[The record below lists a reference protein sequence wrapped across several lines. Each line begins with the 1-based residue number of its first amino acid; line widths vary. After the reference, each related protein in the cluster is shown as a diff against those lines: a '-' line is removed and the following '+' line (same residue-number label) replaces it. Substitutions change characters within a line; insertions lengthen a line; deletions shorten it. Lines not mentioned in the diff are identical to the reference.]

1 VRAVELSDGNVTY
14 QLLQRVFKQIGT
26 IEDEERR
33 VSLLGY
39 LSSALDSWPQSRPIL
54 EQAYP
59 LLNGLSDPSNKVKGL
74 VAIATAYAQI
84 KSEQP
89 DLTPQVLELL
99 DQAIVLLPA
108 LKANEPYLWSRRLR
122 DIFFVYRDLGTYD
135 QGYALLDQLT
145 LEQSDEIT
153 QSSSRDEAIHGLKLQ
168 GSIAEGAIL
177 LNSPQHFQTALDSVH
192 GIANLWSLDWTRDHM
207 SQLPENAL
215 REYGEMPEEQ
225 IEKLFQEYKG
235 LTLTWTSNVILETS
249 LLLEAEGDSLD
260 PALSNI
266 IDNALVAT
274 MNSAQSVNDLE
285 ERIVPLR
292 FVIVTALH
300 LGKTE
305 RVSDALA
312 LAMATVDDTG
322 AYSLELLLDDLQ
334 DPIDHRTRPL
344 NHADLKTTVEIMTAT
359 MSKMDTVDDYNQS
372 VGLVEMIL
380 HLQET
385 IDLDEAGSA
394 S

>member
-1 VRAVELSDGNVTY
+1 
-14 QLLQRVFKQIGT
+14 
-26 IEDEERR
+26 
-33 VSLLGY
+33 
-39 LSSALDSWPQSRPIL
+39 
-54 EQAYP
+54 
-59 LLNGLSDPSNKVKGL
+59 
-74 VAIATAYAQI
+74 
-84 KSEQP
+84 
-89 DLTPQVLELL
+89 
-99 DQAIVLLPA
+99 
-108 LKANEPYLWSRRLR
+108 
-122 DIFFVYRDLGTYD
+122 
-135 QGYALLDQLT
+135 
-145 LEQSDEIT
+145 
-153 QSSSRDEAIHGLKLQ
+153 
-168 GSIAEGAIL
+168 
-177 LNSPQHFQTALDSVH
+177 
-192 GIANLWSLDWTRDHM
+192 
-207 SQLPENAL
+207 
-215 REYGEMPEEQ
+215 MPEEQ

-235 LTLTWTSNVILETS
+235 LTLTWTPNVILETS